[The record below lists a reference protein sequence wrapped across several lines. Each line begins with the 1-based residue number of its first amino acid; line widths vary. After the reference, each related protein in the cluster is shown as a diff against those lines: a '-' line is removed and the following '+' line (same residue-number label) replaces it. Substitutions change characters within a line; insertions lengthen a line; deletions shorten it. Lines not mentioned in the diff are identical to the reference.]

1 MKMRVV
7 TLALLSLSSLLPAG
21 AFAQDWNSLMATNHE
36 ARWNACYKETR
47 LIHRTRNMSEEQY
60 RVIIK
65 DARRVHM
72 QDCMARSMPPRPTAI
87 PNIAEKKRPAQI
99 AGWAANP

>member
-1 MKMRVV
+1 MRVV
-7 TLALLSLSSLLPAG
+7 TVALLSLSSLIATG
-21 AFAQDWNSLMATNHE
+21 AFAQDWSGLMASDHE

-47 LIHRTRNMSEEQY
+47 LLHRTRNMSEDYY
-60 RVIIK
+60 RILIK

-72 QDCMARSMPPRPTAI
+72 QECMARSVPPRPTAI

-99 AGWAANP
+99 AGWSANP

>member
-1 MKMRVV
+1 MTMRIAA
-7 TLALLSLSSLLPAG
+7 LALLSLSSFLSAG
-21 AFAQDWNSLMATNHE
+21 ASAQDWNGLMATDHE

-47 LIHRTRNMSEEQY
+47 LMHRTRNMSEEQY

-72 QDCMARSMPPRPTAI
+72 QDCMARSAPPRPTAI